1 MADRHVIRG
10 LEAEFRTAKATAER
24 AMAQVGDA
32 DLHAQIDPRQN
43 GIAVTVQHLAGNMR
57 SRWTDFLTTDGEKP
71 DRNREGEF
79 AERNLSRT
87 QLAELWERDWACALD
102 GMAALT
108 DGDLS
113 RTVTIRDEPL
123 TVLQAVLR
131 QLTHATWHVSQIALL
146 AKHFAGDRWQ
156 YLTKPP
162 GGSVAYNADR
172 GVPGPPTSPTADGA
186 VRLLG
191 IPGSLRAGSSNGAV
205 VAAAAAV
212 APAGVSVDVYAG
224 VGLLPHYHPDAD
236 RGPVPAT
243 VTALRAAVRAAVRAA
258 DALLLCSPEYAHGV
272 PGSLKNAL
280 DWLVSGGELMGKAV
294 AVVGA
299 SPQATHARA
308 ALVETLSVLMA
319 TVVDE
324 ASVTLPLPR
333 NTITAAEVAA
343 DARLADPL
351 RAAVAALARA
361 ARHP

>member
-1 MADRHVIRG
+1 MANRNVIRA

-32 DLHAQIDPRQN
+32 DLHAQFDPRQN
-43 GIAVTVQHLAGNMR
+43 GIAITVQHLAGNMR

-71 DRNREGEF
+71 SRDREGEF
-79 AERNLSRT
+79 AERNLSRAE
-87 QLAELWERDWACALD
+87 LAELWEKGWACALD

-113 RTVTIRDEPL
+113 RVVTIRGEPH
-123 TVLQAVLR
+123 TVLRAVLR

-162 GGSVAYNADR
+162 GGSTAHDADR
-172 GVPGPPTSPTADGA
+172 GVPSPPPPAEA
-186 VRLLG
+186 IRLLA
-191 IPGSLRAGSSNGAV
+191 ISGSLRAGSSNGAV

-212 APAGVSVDVYAG
+212 APAGVTVDVYAG
-224 VGLLPHYHPDAD
+224 VGLLPHYNPDAD
-236 RGPVPAT
+236 HGPVPAT
-243 VTALRAAVRAAVRAA
+243 VAALRAAVRAA

-280 DWLVSGGELMGKAV
+280 DWLVSNGELMGKPV
-294 AVVGA
+294 AVVNA
-299 SPQATHARA
+299 SPQAKHARA

-319 TVVDE
+319 TVVDA

-333 NTITAAEVAA
+333 NTITAAEIGA
-343 DARLADPL
+343 DTRLADPL

-361 ARHP
+361 ARTARDQGA